1 MAARARHGQHK
12 TSECSTR
19 NNTRED
25 LKMLD
30 ENNEE
35 IEKSGGTWLKLNEKG
50 QNVRGAM
57 VSGEVREKKTP
68 EGQTV
73 LSSRT
78 GKPRKEWV
86 LTLEVDG
93 ELKNAVASEGGQIA
107 IRKAVQ
113 ALGRKLQPGDIIDIT
128 VSESSVPGK
137 KGAEWDVKIEPGTG
151 SPVEDDKPP
160 F

>member
-1 MAARARHGQHK
+1 
-12 TSECSTR
+12 
-19 NNTRED
+19 
-25 LKMLD
+25 MLD
-30 ENNEE
+30 EINEE
-35 IEKSGGTWLKLNEKG
+35 IEKSGGTWLKLNERG
-50 QNVRGAM
+50 QHVRGAM
-57 VSGEVREKKTP
+57 VSAEVREKTY
-68 EGQTV
+68 EGKTV
-73 LSSRT
+73 LSSKT

-93 ELKNAVASEGGQIA
+93 ELKNAVANEGGQIA
-107 IRKAVQ
+107 IRKAAQ

>member
-1 MAARARHGQHK
+1 
-12 TSECSTR
+12 
-19 NNTRED
+19 
-25 LKMLD
+25 MLD
-30 ENNEE
+30 EINEE

-50 QNVRGAM
+50 QSVRGAM
-57 VSGEVREKKTP
+57 VSAEVREKTY
-68 EGQTV
+68 EGKTV
-73 LSSRT
+73 LSSKT

-93 ELKNAVASEGGQIA
+93 ELKNTVAAEGGQIA
-107 IRKAVQ
+107 IRKAAQ

-137 KGAEWDVKIEPGTG
+137 KGAEWDVRIEPGAG